1 VKSVLVTGSNGGIGT
16 AICLLLKEHG
26 YFVIGTDRT
35 PDKNKLDGFIQFDIR
50 DLVLLEIRRSEFFN
64 LFTLL
69 VGDTKFTALINNAA
83 VQILGSLATLNIDDF
98 IETIDT
104 NLTSPLVLSKLV
116 FESLKE
122 NKGSIVNIG
131 SIHAKLTKPAFISY
145 ATSKAAILGL
155 TQAMAVDSGEHIRV
169 NAIQPAATATEM
181 LLAGFKDTPEALEN
195 LKAFH
200 PSNSIANPTEI
211 AEAVSFIIS
220 DKCQFMNGTVLDI
233 NGGIGSRLHDP
244 V

>member
-1 VKSVLVTGSNGGIGT
+1 MKSVLVTGSNGGIGT
-16 AICLLLKEHG
+16 AICLLLKEYG
-26 YFVIGTDRT
+26 YFVIGSDRT
-35 PDKNKLDGFIQFDIR
+35 PDKNNLDGFIQFDIR
-50 DLVLLEIRRSEFFN
+50 DLVLSEIRRSEFFN
-64 LFTLL
+64 SFTLL
-69 VGDTKFTALINNAA
+69 VGDTQFTALINNAA
-83 VQILGSLATLNIDDF
+83 VQILGSLSELSVDDF
-98 IETIDT
+98 IESIDT
-104 NLTSPLVLSKLV
+104 NLTAPLVLSKLV

-131 SIHAKLTKPAFISY
+131 SIHAKLTKPAF
-145 ATSKAAILGL
+145 TSKAAILGL
-155 TQAMAVDSGEHIRV
+155 TQAMAVDAGKHIRV

-200 PSNSIANPTEI
+200 PTNTIANPIEI

-220 DKCQFMNGTVLDI
+220 DKCQFINGTVLDI

>member
-16 AICLLLKEHG
+16 AICLLLKEYG
-26 YFVIGTDRT
+26 YFVIGSDRT
-35 PDKNKLDGFIQFDIR
+35 PDKNNLDGFIQFDIR
-50 DLVLLEIRRSEFFN
+50 DLVLSEIRRVEFFN
-64 LFTLL
+64 SFTLL
-69 VGDTKFTALINNAA
+69 VGDTQFTALINNAA
-83 VQILGSLATLNIDDF
+83 VQILGSLSVLSVDDF
-98 IETIDT
+98 IESIDT
-104 NLTSPLVLSKLV
+104 NLTAPLVLSKLV

-131 SIHAKLTKPAFISY
+131 SIHAKLTKPSFISY

-155 TQAMAVDSGEHIRV
+155 TQAMAVDAGEHIRV

-200 PSNSIANPTEI
+200 PTNSIANPNEI
-211 AEAVSFIIS
+211 AETVSFIIS

-244 V
+244 A